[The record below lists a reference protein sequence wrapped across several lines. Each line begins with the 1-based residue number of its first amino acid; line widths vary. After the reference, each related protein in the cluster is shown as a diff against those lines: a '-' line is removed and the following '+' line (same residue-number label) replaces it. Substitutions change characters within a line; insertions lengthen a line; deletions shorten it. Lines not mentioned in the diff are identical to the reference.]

1 MDPMAISTH
10 IIAISTVLTV
20 ILTGQT
26 LMPMRTSD
34 ILYDRKLLIGLLSP
48 AKPLSQPSDVPIPIA
63 IIGMGMTLPGG
74 CHDAENSWD
83 FLMNKKEGMV
93 PVPSTRWNADGFHDP
108 AGKPGT
114 IKANEGNFL
123 NIDLGA
129 FDAGFF
135 SMTAAQIEQ
144 ADPQQRV
151 LLETV
156 YESVVNS
163 GERNIKG
170 RNIGGYVGLFA
181 EVSGMQSCEK
191 LDLG

>member
-1 MDPMAISTH
+1 MS
-10 IIAISTVLTV
+10 
-20 ILTGQT
+20 
-26 LMPMRTSD
+26 TSD
-34 ILYDRKLLIGLLSP
+34 IHYDRTVLIGLLSL
-48 AKPLSQPSDVPIPIA
+48 ATPLSQPSDIPIPIA
-63 IIGMGMTLPGG
+63 IIGMGMRLPGG
-74 CHDAENSWD
+74 CHDAETFWD
-83 FLMNKKEGMV
+83 FLMDKKEGMV

-144 ADPQQRV
+144 ADPQQRI

-156 YESVVNS
+156 YESVVNA
-163 GERNIKG
+163 GEKNIKG
-170 RNIGGYVGLFA
+170 RNIGVYVGLFA
-181 EVSGMQSCEK
+181 EVSGLQSCKK
-191 LDLG
+191 LTLG